1 MKKDFQCTSLQSMMI
16 VSVFFCAFLMHAQS
30 PIQYTIKGRIQG
42 NAPTKI
48 YLHHKWNN
56 EYKTDSTIIKNNS
69 FQFKGKTP
77 EINMYWFT
85 FDRNPLSTPNAPFFI
100 DQSEITAVIHP
111 DSLYHA
117 YIKGGKEQEYYTT
130 YKNLMKTFGNKQQL
144 LYQKYNE
151 ALHKND
157 VATVNQ
163 LQTEFTTLNQQV
175 KTTLKDMIKTHPASP
190 VSGYIIYQEFNN
202 NPNISL
208 SELEEI
214 VGYLDKKFLETKFGK
229 LAQQKLMQINGT
241 SIGKKI
247 MEFVQN
253 DPNGKP
259 VNIRDFEG
267 QYVLID
273 FWASWCGPCRMEN
286 PYVVAAYHKYKDKG
300 FTVLGV
306 SLDQN
311 KNAWLKAIE
320 KDGLTWT
327 HVSDL
332 KGWNN
337 EIAQTFGISS
347 IPQNILIDKQ
357 GIIIAKNLRG
367 TALESKLRELF
378 GE

>member
-1 MKKDFQCTSLQSMMI
+1 MKTLTKISILLLILSMNTR
-16 VSVFFCAFLMHAQS
+16 LHLAQS
-30 PIQYTIKGRIQG
+30 SSPIKYVIKGTIKG
-42 NAPTKI
+42 NKYSKI

-56 EYKTDSTIIKNNS
+56 DFKTDSAIIKNGT
-69 FQFKGKTP
+69 FTFKGTTP

-85 FDRNPLSTPNAPFFI
+85 FDKSATSVPNIPFFI
-100 DQSEITAVIHP
+100 DQPQITAYINT
-111 DSLYHA
+111 DSLFNA
-117 YIKGGKEQEYYTT
+117 KIKGGKEQEYYVYYRTT
-130 YKNLMKTFGNKQQL
+130 MNNFVSIQQSLYK
-144 LYQKYNE
+144 KYNE
-151 ALHKND
+151 ALQKND
-157 VATVNQ
+157 ATTVNQ
-163 LQTEFTTLNQQV
+163 IQAEFVQLNEKV
-175 KTTLKDMIKTHPASP
+175 KTTLKEMIKTHPASP
-190 VSGYIIYQEFNN
+190 VSGYIIYQDFNN
-202 NPNISL
+202 NPNIPVA
-208 SELEEI
+208 ELEEI
-214 VGYLDKKFLETKFGK
+214 VGYLDKNFLNTKFGK

-247 MEFVQN
+247 MEFTQN
-253 DPNGKP
+253 TPDGKP

-267 QYVLID
+267 KYVLID

-286 PYVVAAYHKYKDKG
+286 PYVVAAYNKYKDKG
-300 FTVLGV
+300 FTVLGI

-320 KDGLTWT
+320 KDNLTWT

-337 EIAQTFGISS
+337 EVAQAFGISS

-367 TALESKLRELF
+367 NGLEEKLREIF